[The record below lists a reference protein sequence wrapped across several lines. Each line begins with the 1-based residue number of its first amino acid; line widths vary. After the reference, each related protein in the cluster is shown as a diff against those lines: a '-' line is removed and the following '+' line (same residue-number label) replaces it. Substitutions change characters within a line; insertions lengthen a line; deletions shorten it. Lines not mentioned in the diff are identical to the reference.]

1 MELSEQE
8 IIRRK
13 KLEDLL
19 NLGINPYPAA
29 EYEINATTT
38 EILEEFPKDNS
49 KFQNVSIAGRIMT
62 QRIMGAVSFFEIQ
75 DSVVHIQIYAKRDE
89 LCPGEDKTMYNSV
102 FKKLDI
108 GDIIGVKG
116 FVFTAQMGET
126 SIHVKEFTILCKSVC
141 PLPIVKEKDGKV
153 YDAFQDPEQRYIRN
167 APLTMEQPGLVFRIW
182 KAGRMVSAVVPR
194 APASSPS
201 ASPFLIMRQPR

>member
-1 MELSEQE
+1 MPELSEQE

-13 KLEDLL
+13 KLDDLL

-29 EYEINATTT
+29 EYEVNATTAQ
-38 EILEEFPKDNS
+38 ILEEFPKDNS

-75 DSVVHIQIYAKRDE
+75 DAVGRIQIYAKRDE
-89 LCPGEDKTMYNSV
+89 ICPGEDKTMYNSV

-116 FVFTAQMGET
+116 FVFTTQMGEI
-126 SIHVKEFTILCKSVC
+126 SVHVKEFTILCKSVC

-153 YDAFQDPEQRYIRN
+153 YDAFQDPEQRYRQRYIDLIVNPQIKDTFIKRTLLVN
-167 APLTMEQPGLVFRIW
+167 TMHNYLNEKCYLEVEKTVQVT
-182 KAGRMVSAVVPR
+182 
-194 APASSPS
+194 
-201 ASPFLIMRQPR
+201 